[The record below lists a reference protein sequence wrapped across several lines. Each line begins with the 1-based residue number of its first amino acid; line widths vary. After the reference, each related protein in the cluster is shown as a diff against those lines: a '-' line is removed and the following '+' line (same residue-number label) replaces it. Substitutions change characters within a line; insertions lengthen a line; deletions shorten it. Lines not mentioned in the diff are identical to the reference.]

1 VSDEPTSR
9 PGKQTPGGDPFERE
23 DFGDV
28 TVLRVQLTM
37 LRSDEATEA
46 LFQQIGSV
54 VEDAGRSRLV
64 LNFDRVVF
72 LGSAGIGHLVRLLH
86 RVRKDGG
93 RLLLCK
99 VNRAIEEMLHQTHVT
114 DILLLY
120 GDEREALQSLT
131 R

>member
-1 VSDEPTSR
+1 MSGT
-9 PGKQTPGGDPFERE
+9 QGGDSFERE

-46 LFQQIGSV
+46 LFGQIGSV
-54 VEDAGRSRLV
+54 VGEAGRSRLV

-72 LGSAGIGHLVRLLH
+72 LGSTAIGHLVRLLH
-86 RVRKDGG
+86 QVRKAGG
-93 RLLLCK
+93 KLLLCK
-99 VNRAIEEMLHQTHVT
+99 VGRSIEEMLHKTRVT
-114 DILLLY
+114 DLLLLY
-120 GDEREALQSLT
+120 ADEQEAVRSY